1 MSTFAAKGTDVDVE
15 AVMANIRKKIEEK
28 RKGLYTEAEVRE
40 IAEMKLDAV
49 LDASQFNSDFVA
61 AFRARDEA
69 WNYSFGP
76 ETIYASSRGSG
87 GFIRTIRGLLN
98 PVLKLFLNPNPV
110 IDALS
115 RQADLNRYYVLLL
128 HNMSLELTRVN
139 LELTTLKSQLRTLGI
154 RTDFQ
159 AKREKT
165 LERITTREAK
175 GSRDSRSTRDSRDSR
190 DSRDRDTSS
199 SGDRR
204 RQQRGR
210 RNFRRRRGSSNRQE
224 GNSSGSSPRE
234 SNNNKS

>member
-15 AVMANIRKKIEEK
+15 AIMANIRKKIEEK
-28 RKGLYTEAEVRE
+28 QKGLYTEDEVRE

-69 WNYSFGP
+69 WNYRFGP

-87 GFIRTIRGLLN
+87 GFIRSIRRFLN
-98 PVLKLFLNPNPV
+98 PVLKLFFNPNPI

-115 RQADLNRYYVLLL
+115 RQADLNRYYVILL
-128 HNMSLELTRVN
+128 HNMSLELTRMN
-139 LELTTLKSQLRTLGI
+139 LELTNLKARLRTLGI

-165 LERITTREAK
+165 LERITTRDPRDT
-175 GSRDSRSTRDSRDSR
+175 RDSRATRDSRDSR
-190 DSRDRDTSS
+190 DSRDRDSSS

-204 RQQRGR
+204 RQRGR
-210 RNFRRRRGSSNRQE
+210 RNFRRRRGGGNRQE
-224 GNSSGSSPRE
+224 GGSGPRE
-234 SNNNKS
+234 GNNNQS